1 MPSPRVPLAR
11 QTTTSSEEEQLL
23 RTPGNPLYCYYPE
36 SIYIADH
43 IPTRK
48 PRELE
53 SFKNHC
59 RLQYDTYRLPL
70 EINHP
75 LENIRQIT
83 NTPLEFQNLLW
94 CSKVLVTHFGIF
106 EEYQWI
112 RRQFRPNHPE
122 RAILQP
128 AYKVF
133 YSWSLDGWSVTRLP

>member
-1 MPSPRVPLAR
+1 LTPRESLVIPVVPNLDIQQINQVNQETPSGRLVPLPQVPLPR

-36 SIYIADH
+36 SIYVADH

-59 RLQYDTYRLPL
+59 HLQYNTYRLPL

-75 LENIRQIT
+75 IENI
-83 NTPLEFQNLLW
+83 
-94 CSKVLVTHFGIF
+94 
-106 EEYQWI
+106 
-112 RRQFRPNHPE
+112 
-122 RAILQP
+122 
-128 AYKVF
+128 
-133 YSWSLDGWSVTRLP
+133 